1 MCYKFSFIDK
11 YDEFLQRINYDEK
24 METKLITLLYQDFS
38 DIREKILNMTQE
50 EKKFYLHTL
59 KGALASLGAQKLSD
73 DIKNIEDKI
82 NTPEAKELIENLLNK
97 LDSIFKEI
105 EQSNILKIDKTIM
118 IVTTDE
124 EKSTMSVSYTHLDV
138 YKRQI

>member
-1 MCYKFSFIDK
+1 
-11 YDEFLQRINYDEK
+11 

-82 NTPEAKELIENLLNK
+82 NTPEAKELIENLLN
-97 LDSIFKEI
+97 
-105 EQSNILKIDKTIM
+105 
-118 IVTTDE
+118 
-124 EKSTMSVSYTHLDV
+124 
-138 YKRQI
+138 